1 MKTSGG
7 QDIIN
12 KPTHKKPMT
21 HEIQQLMQQLRL
33 PGMRAAYEGIIST
46 KNMQSI
52 SNDELLN
59 LLLQAEWDE
68 RENLKANRRLQNA
81 RFRMRASMEEIDF
94 ITPRGLNKTQ
104 LLRFTD
110 GSFVKNGENVLVI
123 GQTGVGKSYISSALG
138 HQACQLGYKVNYFIA
153 QKLFTMLRMSKADE
167 SYIRQIKRIE
177 KQDLIIIDD
186 FGMQPLDDMSRMML
200 LEIIEDRHQK
210 SSTIIASQLPVDKW
224 YDVIGESTVADAILD
239 RLVHTSHRIELSGES
254 MRKKK
259 KY

>member
-1 MKTSGG
+1 
-7 QDIIN
+7 
-12 KPTHKKPMT
+12 MT
-21 HEIQQLMQQLRL
+21 HEIQYLMQQLRL
-33 PGMRAAYEGIIST
+33 PGMRAAYEGIVST

-52 SNDELLN
+52 DNDELLN

-68 RENLKANRRLQNA
+68 RENLKAIRRLQNA
-81 RFRMRASMEEIDF
+81 KFRMRASIEEIDF
-94 ITPRGLNKTQ
+94 FTPRGLNKTQ
-104 LLRFTD
+104 LLRFID
-110 GSFVKNGENVLVI
+110 GSFVKNSENVLI
-123 GQTGVGKSYISSALG
+123 TGKTGVGKSYISSALG

-186 FGMQPLDDMSRMML
+186 FGMQPLDDMTRMML

-224 YDVIGESTVADAILD
+224 YDVIGESTIADAILD
-239 RLVHTSHRIELSGES
+239 RLVHTSHRVELSGES
-254 MRKKK
+254 MRRKKK
-259 KY
+259 V

>member
-1 MKTSGG
+1 
-7 QDIIN
+7 
-12 KPTHKKPMT
+12 MT
-21 HEIQQLMQQLRL
+21 HEIQHLMQQLRL

-59 LLLQAEWDE
+59 LLLQSEWDE
-68 RENLKANRRLQNA
+68 RENLKACRRLQNA
-81 RFRMRASMEEIDF
+81 KFRMRASIEEIDF
-94 ITPRGLNKTQ
+94 LTPRGLNKTQ

-110 GSFVKNGENVLVI
+110 GSFVKNGENVLI
-123 GQTGVGKSYISSALG
+123 TGQTGVGKSYISSALG

-177 KQDLIIIDD
+177 KQDLLIIDD
-186 FGMQPLDDMSRMML
+186 FGMQPLDDMTRMML

-210 SSTIIASQLPVDKW
+210 SSTIIASQLPIDKW
-224 YDVIGESTVADAILD
+224 YDVIGESTIADAVLD
-239 RLVHTSHRIELSGES
+239 RLVHTSHRVELSGES
-254 MRKKK
+254 MRRKKK
-259 KY
+259 V